1 MSKISLKSNNIDE
14 IDNLKIILFDRN
26 IDLVSPIVRNFYYFP
41 MIADLFDIREF
52 KDLTIKKLNK

>member
-1 MSKISLKSNNIDE
+1 MSKISLKSNNLNE

-26 IDLVSPIVRNFYYFP
+26 IDFVSPMVRNFYYFP
-41 MIADLFDIREF
+41 MIADLFDIRDF